1 MATNN
6 NQCLPN
12 PESIKT
18 TWQRLSNIVKQT
30 PVLTS
35 QTLDEITKAKL
46 FFKCENFQKAG
57 AFKFRGASSALLHI
71 TDEQASRGVCTH
83 SSGNHA
89 QALALAAKIRGL
101 KAFIVMPENAPQ
113 VKVNAVKDYGG
124 QITFCMPTLEAR
136 ETTLEEIRKTTGAL
150 FVHPYNNY
158 DIIRGQA
165 GCFYEMLK
173 QMDEEPDYIIAPLG
187 GGGLLSGTILSAK
200 YFTKKTR
207 VIGAEPLM
215 ANDAWKSFREK
226 RFIPS
231 ESPQTIADG
240 LKTSLGT
247 KTYPIIMDHVEDII
261 TATEQGII
269 NAMFL
274 VWERMKLVIEPSAAV
289 PLAALMENPD
299 MFRNKKTGIIFSGG
313 NTDLRR
319 LPWIENKN
327 HH

>member
-6 NQCLPN
+6 QQCPN

-136 ETTLEEIRKTTGAL
+136 ETTLEEIRKATGAL

-200 YFTKKTR
+200 YFAKKTR

>member
-1 MATNN
+1 MATKDHH
-6 NQCLPN
+6 CIPN
-12 PESIKT
+12 PESIKA
-18 TWQRLSNIVKQT
+18 TWQRLSDIVKET

-35 QTLDEITKAKL
+35 ETLDEITKSKL

-57 AFKFRGASSALLHI
+57 AFKFRGASSALMNI
-71 TDEQASRGVCTH
+71 ADKQAQKGVCTH

-101 KAFIVMPENAPQ
+101 KAFIVMPENAPE

-136 ETTLEEIRKTTGAL
+136 ESSLEEVRRSTGAL

-165 GCFYEMLK
+165 GCFYEMLQ
-173 QMDEEPDYIIAPLG
+173 QMDDEPDYIIAPLG

-215 ANDAWKSFREK
+215 ANDAWRSLREK
-226 RFIPS
+226 RFVPS

-240 LKTSLGT
+240 LKTSLGS
-247 KTYPIIMDHVEDII
+247 KTYPIIMENVEDII

-289 PLAALMENPD
+289 PLAALLENPD
-299 MFRNKKTGIIFSGG
+299 RFKNKRTGIIFSGG

-319 LPWIENKN
+319 LPWMENRY

>member
-1 MATNN
+1 MTASSTS
-6 NQCLPN
+6 CLPDS
-12 PESIKT
+12 ESIRK
-18 TWQRLSNIVKQT
+18 TWQKLTGIVKQT

-35 QTLDEITKAKL
+35 ETLNILTGSKL

-71 TDEQASRGVCTH
+71 SDDQAAKGVCTH

-101 KAFIVMPENAPQ
+101 KAFIVMPENAPE
-113 VKVNAVKDYGG
+113 VKVNAVRDYGG

-136 ETTLEEIRKTTGAL
+136 ESTLEEVRKATGAL
-150 FVHPYNNY
+150 FIHPYNNY
-158 DIIRGQA
+158 NIIRGQA
-165 GCFYEMLK
+165 GCFYEILQ

-187 GGGLLSGTILSAK
+187 GGGLLAGTILSAK

-207 VIGAEPLM
+207 VIGAEPLN

-231 ESPQTIADG
+231 ESPLTIADG

-247 KTYPIIMDHVEDII
+247 KTYPIIMEHVEDII

-269 NAMFL
+269 DAMFL

-289 PLAALMENPD
+289 PLAALMENPER
-299 MFRNKKTGIIFSGG
+299 FQNKKTGIILSGG

-319 LPWIENKN
+319 IPWLENRY

>member
-6 NQCLPN
+6 QQCPN

-136 ETTLEEIRKTTGAL
+136 ETTLEEIRKATGAL

>member
-6 NQCLPN
+6 HQCLSN
-12 PESIKT
+12 PESIKA
-18 TWQRLSNIVKQT
+18 TWQKLSDIVKQT

-35 QTLDEITKAKL
+35 QKLDEITGAKL

-136 ETTLEEIRKTTGAL
+136 ETTLEEIRKATGAL

-158 DIIRGQA
+158 DIICGQA

-173 QMDEEPDYIIAPLG
+173 QMDEEPDYIITPLG

-200 YFTKKTR
+200 YFTKKTK

-215 ANDAWKSFREK
+215 ANDAWRSFREK

-240 LKTSLGT
+240 LKTSLGS
-247 KTYPIIMDHVEDII
+247 KTYPIIMENVEDII

>member
-1 MATNN
+1 MTASSTSSV
-6 NQCLPN
+6 PDS
-12 PESIKT
+12 ESIST
-18 TWQRLSNIVKQT
+18 TWQKLAGSVRQT
-30 PVLTS
+30 PVFTS
-35 QTLDEITKAKL
+35 ETLNTITGSKL

-71 TDEQASRGVCTH
+71 SDEQALKGVCTH

-101 KAFIVMPENAPQ
+101 KAFIVMPENASE

-124 QITFCMPTLEAR
+124 QITFCRPTLEAR
-136 ETTLEEIRKTTGAL
+136 ESTLEEVRKATGAL
-150 FVHPYNNY
+150 FIHPYNNY
-158 DIIRGQA
+158 DIIHGQA
-165 GCFYEMLK
+165 GCFYEMLQ
-173 QMDEEPDYIIAPLG
+173 QMDDEPDYIIAPLG

-215 ANDAWKSFREK
+215 ANDAWRSFREK

-231 ESPQTIADG
+231 DSPQTIADG

-247 KTYPIIMDHVEDII
+247 KTYPIIMENVEDIL

-269 NAMFL
+269 DAMFL
-274 VWERMKLVIEPSAAV
+274 VWERMKILIEPSAAV
-289 PLAALMENPD
+289 PLAAMMENPER
-299 MFRNKKTGIIFSGG
+299 FQNKKTGIIFSGG
-313 NTDLRR
+313 NTDLRQI
-319 LPWIENKN
+319 PWI
-327 HH
+327 

>member
-6 NQCLPN
+6 HQCLPN

-18 TWQRLSNIVKQT
+18 TWQRLSDIVKQT

-71 TDEQASRGVCTH
+71 TNEQASRGVCTH

-136 ETTLEEIRKTTGAL
+136 ETTLEEIRKATGAL

-215 ANDAWKSFREK
+215 ANDAWKSFKEK

-240 LKTSLGT
+240 LKTSLGS
-247 KTYPIIMDHVEDII
+247 KTYPIIMENVEDII

-299 MFRNKKTGIIFSGG
+299 MFRNKKTGIILSGG

-319 LPWIENKN
+319 LPWIENKY

>member
-35 QTLDEITKAKL
+35 QMLDEITKAKL

-136 ETTLEEIRKTTGAL
+136 ETTLEEIRKATGAL

-200 YFTKKTR
+200 YFAKKTR

>member
-136 ETTLEEIRKTTGAL
+136 ETTLEEIRKATGAL